1 MLVISLCRQ
10 SVLTARNNGTCLW
23 ENGHATQLWSQ
34 CKLMLHV
41 CKMFTPGFL
50 IVKRLEERLKVKVSS
65 CVWPVQKKRH
75 RHWDELLQTEHAWS
89 KTHLHGYTVQ
99 TLLRTIKVHCV
110 YSRLFQRQETQTFT
124 AKSFVFTTV
133 YPKSNT
139 QYTKREVDVKS
150 GGHILKGNEIWW
162 TSKSG

>member
-110 YSRLFQRQETQTFT
+110 YSRLFKGKRCKLSQPRALCSPRYIPNQTHSVQREKWTWNQ
-124 AKSFVFTTV
+124 
-133 YPKSNT
+133 
-139 QYTKREVDVKS
+139 VD
-150 GGHILKGNEIWW
+150 IY
-162 TSKSG
+162 